1 MRSYTYLLFGLF
13 FLAVATLNARFHP
26 DVIRKIDLTMAHA
39 IHEKKIPG
47 GILWIRH
54 DLKSWQKAYGLRA
67 IEPKA
72 ETATLG
78 TIYDMASLT
87 KVLATTPAILIL
99 AERNMLELN
108 SSVSKYIPGFTGEG
122 REAVT
127 LKHLLTHT
135 SGLRPGLSLREN
147 WHGSTAAINLACH
160 ESLQQLPGKK
170 FIYSDINFILLGD
183 IVRRVS
189 GKPLDEFANDEIY
202 LPLKMRDT
210 GFNPATSSQPR
221 IAPTEKVNGQM
232 LRGKVHDPTARR
244 LGGVA
249 GHAGVF
255 STAADLARF
264 AGMILAEGQLD
275 GVRILSKQS
284 VQLMASVQTPA
295 GMRDRRG
302 LGWDI
307 HTGYSSPRGNLS
319 SNESFGHT
327 GFTGPSLWIDPS
339 TKSFW
344 ILLTNR
350 VHPEGKGA
358 VVPLRRTL
366 GTLAVEAVANYRPK
380 VLNGIDV
387 LRRLNFDPL
396 KNLRIGLITNHTGTD
411 AMRNPTIDILH
422 QSRKVNLLALFSPEH
437 GIRGTQDAEI
447 SDSKDPATGIPV
459 YSLYGKTKKPI
470 KEQLTNLDA
479 LVFDIQDIG
488 CRFYTYMATM
498 GNCMETAAD
507 NRKKFFVLDRVNPLG
522 GDIINGPLLADTPSF
537 VRYHNIPVR
546 HGMTAGE
553 LAQMYNKEKGWGANL
568 TVIPLKGW
576 RREMLQDATGLPWR
590 NPSPNM
596 RSLTEAVLYPGVGLL
611 EFCKIS
617 VGRGTNT
624 PFEIIGAPY
633 INDLH
638 LAQVLNAKNL
648 SGITFLPIRFIPDAS
663 KFHGQECGGI
673 NLVITNR
680 KEFNAVA
687 TGLQIAAI
695 LDELYP
701 ENFDLEKVNTLLG
714 HPIILKEIQEGR
726 PIEKILDRLGAD
738 EAKFR
743 KRRREFLLY
752 PETKMELKDLLKIRI
767 LGQEIP

>member
-1 MRSYTYLLFGLF
+1 MRSYKYLLLGLF

-26 DVIRKIDLTMAHA
+26 DVIRKIDLTMANA

-47 GILWIRH
+47 GVLWIGH
-54 DLKSWQKAYGLRA
+54 DLKSWQKAYGLCA
-67 IEPKA
+67 VQPKE
-72 ETATLG
+72 ETATVG
-78 TIYDMASLT
+78 TIYDTASLT
-87 KVLATTPAILIL
+87 KVLATTPSILIL
-99 AERNMLELN
+99 AERGMLELN
-108 SSVSKYIPGFTGEG
+108 ASVSKYIPAFSGQG

-127 LKHLLTHT
+127 LHHLLTHT

-147 WHGSTAAINLACH
+147 WHGSAAAINLACQ
-160 ESLQQLPGKK
+160 ESIQQLPGKK
-170 FIYSDINFILLGD
+170 FTYSDINFILLGE

-189 GKPLDEFANDEIY
+189 GKPLDKFAKEEIY

-210 GFNPATSSQPR
+210 GFNPATPRQTR
-221 IAPTEKVNGQM
+221 IAPTEKVDGQM
-232 LRGKVHDPTARR
+232 LRGKVHDPTALRM
-244 LGGVA
+244 GGVA

-255 STAADLARF
+255 STASDLARF
-264 AGMILAEGQLD
+264 ASMILAEGQLD
-275 GVRILSKQS
+275 GARILSKQS
-284 VQLMASVQTPA
+284 VQLMTSVQTPA
-295 GMRDRRG
+295 GMRDKRG
-302 LGWDI
+302 FGWDI

-339 TKSFW
+339 SRSFW

-350 VHPEGKGA
+350 VHPEGRGA

-411 AMRNPTIDILH
+411 AVRNPTIDILD
-422 QSRKVNLLALFSPEH
+422 QNRRVNLLALFSPEH

-447 SDSKDPATGIPV
+447 SDSKDPVTGIPI
-459 YSLYGKTKKPI
+459 YSLYGKTKKPLP
-470 KEQLTNLDA
+470 EQLTNLDA

-498 GNCMETAAD
+498 GNCMEAAGD
-507 NRKKFFVLDRVNPLG
+507 NRKQFFVLDRVNPIG
-522 GDIINGPLLADTPSF
+522 GDIVNGPLLADAPSF

-553 LAQMYNKEKGWGANL
+553 LAQMYNKEKKLNVNL
-568 TVIPLKGW
+568 TIIPLEGW
-576 RREMLQDATGLPWR
+576 RRNMLHDATGLPWR

-596 RSLTEAVLYPGVGLL
+596 RSLTEAILYPGIGLL

-617 VGRGTNT
+617 VGRGTDT

-633 INDLH
+633 IDDLH
-638 LAQVLNAKNL
+638 LAQVMNAKKL
-648 SGITFLPIRFIPDAS
+648 CGITFLPIRFTPDAS

-673 NLVITNR
+673 NLVITDR
-680 KEFNAVA
+680 KKFNAFA
-687 TGLQIAAI
+687 TGLQITSV
-695 LDELYP
+695 LNELYP
-701 ENFDLEKVNTLLG
+701 KKFDLDKVNILLG
-714 HPIILKEIQEGR
+714 HPIILKEVQDAQ
-726 PIEKILDRLGAD
+726 PMKKILERVDDD
-738 EAKFR
+738 EEKFR

-752 PETKMELKDLLKIRI
+752 PETKMELQDVLKIRI

>member
-13 FLAVATLNARFHP
+13 FLAVATLNAGFHP
-26 DVIRKIDLTMAHA
+26 DVIRKIDLTMARA

-47 GILWIRH
+47 GVLWIGH
-54 DLKSWQKAYGLRA
+54 DLKSWQKSYGLRA
-67 IEPKA
+67 VQPKGEA
-72 ETATLG
+72 ATVG
-78 TIYDMASLT
+78 TIYDTASLT
-87 KVLATTPAILIL
+87 KVLATTPSILIL
-99 AERNMLELN
+99 AERGMLELN
-108 SSVSKYIPGFTGEG
+108 ASVSKYIPAFAGEG

-127 LKHLLTHT
+127 LHHLLTHT

-147 WHGSTAAINLACH
+147 WHGSAAAINLACH

-170 FIYSDINFILLGD
+170 FTYSDINFILLGE

-189 GKPLDEFANDEIY
+189 GKPLDEFAKEEIY

-210 GFNPATSSQPR
+210 GFNPATFRQTR
-221 IAPTEKVNGQM
+221 IAPTEKVDGQM

-244 LGGVA
+244 MGGVA

-255 STAADLARF
+255 STASDLARF

-275 GVRILSKQS
+275 GARILSKQS
-284 VQLMASVQTPA
+284 VQLMTSVQTPT
-295 GMRDRRG
+295 GMRDKRG

-319 SNESFGHT
+319 TNQSFGHT

-339 TKSFW
+339 TRSFW

-350 VHPEGKGA
+350 VHPEGRGA

-411 AMRNPTIDILH
+411 AVRNPTIDILD
-422 QSRKVNLLALFSPEH
+422 QNRRVNLLALFSPEH

-447 SDSKDPATGIPV
+447 SDSKDPATGIPI
-459 YSLYGKTKKPI
+459 YSLYGKTKKPLP
-470 KEQLTNLDA
+470 EQLTNLDA

-498 GNCMETAAD
+498 GNCMEAAGD
-507 NRKKFFVLDRVNPLG
+507 NRKQFFVLDRVNPIG
-522 GDIINGPLLADTPSF
+522 GDIVNGPLLADAPSF
-537 VRYHNIPVR
+537 VRYHDIPVR

-553 LAQMYNKEKGWGANL
+553 LAQMYNKEKKLNVNL
-568 TVIPLKGW
+568 TIIPLEGW
-576 RREMLQDATGLPWR
+576 RRNMLHDATGLPWR

-596 RSLTEAVLYPGVGLL
+596 RSLTEAILYPGIGLL

-617 VGRGTNT
+617 VGRGTDT
-624 PFEIIGAPY
+624 PFEIMGAPY
-633 INDLH
+633 IDDLH
-638 LAQVLNAKNL
+638 LAQVMNAKKL
-648 SGITFLPIRFIPDAS
+648 SGITFLPIRFTPDAS

-673 NLVITNR
+673 NLVITDR
-680 KEFNAVA
+680 KKFNAFA
-687 TGLQIAAI
+687 TGLQIASV
-695 LDELYP
+695 LNELYP
-701 ENFDLEKVNTLLG
+701 KKFDLDKVNILLG
-714 HPIILKEIQEGR
+714 HPIILKEVQDAQ
-726 PIEKILDRLGAD
+726 PMKKILERVGVD

-752 PETKMELKDLLKIRI
+752 PETKMELQDLLKIRI
-767 LGQEIP
+767 LGQELP

>member
-1 MRSYTYLLFGLF
+1 MRSYNYLLLGLF
-13 FLAVATLNARFHP
+13 FGAVATLTAQFHP
-26 DVIRKIDLTMAHA
+26 DVIRKIDFTMAQA

-47 GILWIRH
+47 GVLWIGS

-67 IEPKA
+67 IVPQS
-72 ETATLG
+72 ETATVR
-78 TIYDMASLT
+78 TVYDMASLT

-99 AERNMLELN
+99 VDRGMLALN
-108 SSVSKYIPGFTGEG
+108 ASVSKYIPDFAGEG
-122 REAVT
+122 RGNVT
-127 LKHLLTHT
+127 LHHLLTHT

-147 WHGSTAAINLACH
+147 WHGSAAAINLACN

-170 FIYSDINFILLGD
+170 FTYSDINFILLGE

-189 GKPLDEFANDEIY
+189 GKPLDEFAKEEIF

-210 GFNPATSSQPR
+210 GFNPATSSRPR
-221 IAPTEKVNGQM
+221 IAPTEKVEGQM

-255 STAADLARF
+255 GTAADLARF

-295 GMRDRRG
+295 GMRDRRS

-339 TKSFW
+339 TRSFW

-350 VHPEGKGA
+350 VHPEGRGA
-358 VVPLRRTL
+358 VVPLRRAL
-366 GTLAVEAVANYRPK
+366 GTLAFEAVSTYRPK

-387 LRRLNFDPL
+387 LRRLNFEPL
-396 KNLRIGLITNHTGTD
+396 KNLRLGLVTNHTGTD

-422 QSRKVNLLALFSPEH
+422 ESRRTNLRALFSPEH
-437 GIRGTQDAEI
+437 GIRGTQDAAI
-447 SDSKDPATGIPV
+447 SDGKDPVTGIPI
-459 YSLYGKTKKPI
+459 YSLYGKTKKPLP
-470 KEQLTNLDA
+470 EQLSNLDA

-498 GNCMETAAD
+498 GNCMEVAGTH
-507 NRKKFFVLDRVNPLG
+507 RKKFFVLDRANPIG
-522 GDIINGPLLADTPSF
+522 GNIVNGPLLADTTSF
-537 VRYHNIPVR
+537 VRYHDVPVR

-553 LAQMYNKEKGWGANL
+553 LAQMYNKEKGLGTNL

-576 RREMLQDATGLPWR
+576 RRNMLLDATGLPWR

-596 RSLTEAVLYPGVGLL
+596 RSLTEAILYPGVGLM

-638 LAQVLNAKNL
+638 LAQVLNDKKL
-648 SGITFLPIRFIPDAS
+648 SGITFLPIRFTPDAS
-663 KFHGQECGGI
+663 KFEGQECGGI

-680 KEFNAVA
+680 DEFNAVA

-695 LDELYP
+695 LHELYP
-701 ENFDLEKVNTLLG
+701 ENFDLDKVNTLLG
-714 HPIILKEIQEGR
+714 HPIILEEIQAGR
-726 PIEKILDRLGAD
+726 PIKKILERVDVD

-752 PETKMELKDLLKIRI
+752 PETKMELQDLLKIRI
-767 LGQEIP
+767 LGQELP